1 MPYTVIIPIHNEE
14 TNIPTLLEGME
25 LYAKNHEILIIDDG
39 STDGSAQLLTDCSFI
54 NLIKLENNLGKGI
67 AIRTGIENAKYDKIV
82 ITDGDLELDP
92 KEINQLMI
100 LDKMT
105 GIKCVFG
112 SRYEDINPFES
123 LWEFGNFFFTGL
135 FNTVQGSN
143 LSDAL
148 CCGKA
153 FFKGDIKLDALQ
165 STSFDIDVELAS
177 MLLKKLPAIEIIP
190 LSYDRRKIHEGKK
203 LRFKDGWK
211 ILIRILSG

>member
-1 MPYTVIIPIHNEE
+1 MPYTIIIPIHNEE

-67 AIRTGIENAKYDKIV
+67 AIRTGIKNAKYDKIV

-105 GIKCVFG
+105 GIK
-112 SRYEDINPFES
+112 
-123 LWEFGNFFFTGL
+123 
-135 FNTVQGSN
+135 
-143 LSDAL
+143 
-148 CCGKA
+148 
-153 FFKGDIKLDALQ
+153 
-165 STSFDIDVELAS
+165 
-177 MLLKKLPAIEIIP
+177 
-190 LSYDRRKIHEGKK
+190 
-203 LRFKDGWK
+203 
-211 ILIRILSG
+211 